1 MIAGFLVMDKPVGI
15 TSHDVVAVV
24 RAVTGVE
31 KVGHTGTLDPFA
43 TGVLPLALGPATRL
57 IQYLDEDHKVYD
69 ATILLGVA
77 TDTGDP
83 TGAVVA
89 EAPVPALDS
98 AHIDGVLATFH
109 GTRLQVPPRHSAV
122 KVKGK
127 PLYAYARAGQDVQA
141 AARPIRVDRVERL
154 SFDGSALAV
163 RITCGRGTYAR
174 VLAEEIAAALGT
186 VGHLSA
192 LCRAES
198 GRFTLG
204 ASLSMEALSEIAAGR
219 PDWSV
224 ALRPTRGGERV
235 RWAPRDDVRAAL
247 AARLLSPADALA
259 HLPVVELPPAL
270 RSRFRSAPEVPPG
283 SPEAGRA
290 RVLSGGELFGIIESG
305 RWLLRMGDA

>member
-69 ATILLGVA
+69 ATIQLGVA

-83 TGAVVA
+83 TGSVVA
-89 EAPVPALDS
+89 EAPIPSLDE
-98 AHIDGVLATFH
+98 ARIDAVLDGFR
-109 GTRLQVPPRHSAV
+109 GPRMQVPPRHSAV

-127 PLYAYARAGQDVQA
+127 PLYAYARAGQEVEA
-141 AARPIRVDRVERL
+141 AARPIRVDAVQRL

-163 RITCGRGTYAR
+163 RIICGRGTYAR

-192 LCRAES
+192 LSRAES
-198 GRFTLG
+198 GRFALG
-204 ASLSMEALSEIAAGR
+204 DSLSMEQLSEIAAGR
-219 PDWSV
+219 PDWAV

-235 RWAPRDDVRAAL
+235 RWAPRDDVRSAL
-247 AARLLSPADALA
+247 AVRLVSPADAVS
-259 HLPVVELPPAL
+259 HLPAVEVPAAL
-270 RSRFRSAPEVPPG
+270 RARLRSAPDAPPG
-283 SPEAGRA
+283 APAAGRA
-290 RVLSGGELFGIIESG
+290 RVLVGGELIGIVESG
-305 RWLLRMGDA
+305 RWLMRMGDA